1 MRCTQT
7 IKGLVSVSLIEA
19 TEKKTKRKSK
29 QTKQEKKTLKEKKKQ
44 NKTKKTVATI
54 WKKRLLD
61 HSKSDLSPKWRL
73 LLIFFNNC
81 LV

>member
-29 QTKQEKKTLKEKKKQ
+29 QTKQEKKNIKRKK
-44 NKTKKTVATI
+44 NKTKQ
-54 WKKRLLD
+54 KKR
-61 HSKSDLSPKWRL
+61 
-73 LLIFFNNC
+73 
-81 LV
+81 